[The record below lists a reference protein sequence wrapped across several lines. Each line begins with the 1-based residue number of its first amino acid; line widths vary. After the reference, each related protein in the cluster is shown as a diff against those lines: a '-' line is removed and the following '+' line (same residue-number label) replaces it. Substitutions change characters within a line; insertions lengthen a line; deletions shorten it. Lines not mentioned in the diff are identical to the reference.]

1 MLGIRYHPSSHSSF
15 SPEISGSLSTPQHM
29 NTDWA
34 FFTQPLMRVEWE
46 QNTGSHIVYLFFV
59 LLFMAEQWV
68 NSTLRGIN
76 LTALRKKKIT
86 VCNH

>member
-29 NTDWA
+29 NTDWV
-34 FFTQPLMRVEWE
+34 FFTQPLMHVEWE

-68 NSTLRGIN
+68 NSTLRGIS

-86 VCNH
+86 ACNH